1 MTSFGFEHGS
11 KEEEEEEEGNGRV
24 ELPTNPCEFRRSNG
38 HREKQCHHRQ

>member
-1 MTSFGFEHGS
+1 
-11 KEEEEEEEGNGRV
+11 V